1 MNSQVELKEFL
12 PEAKTGIY
20 KPKKHITYL
29 VFFVPEKK
37 YGSKIYQDLLNYP
50 IYFETINLI

>member
-20 KPKKHITYL
+20 KPQKALYAK
-29 VFFVPEKK
+29 F
-37 YGSKIYQDLLNYP
+37 
-50 IYFETINLI
+50 

>member
-20 KPKKHITYL
+20 KPKKHITL
-29 VFFVPEKK
+29 N
-37 YGSKIYQDLLNYP
+37 SK
-50 IYFETINLI
+50 TILIC